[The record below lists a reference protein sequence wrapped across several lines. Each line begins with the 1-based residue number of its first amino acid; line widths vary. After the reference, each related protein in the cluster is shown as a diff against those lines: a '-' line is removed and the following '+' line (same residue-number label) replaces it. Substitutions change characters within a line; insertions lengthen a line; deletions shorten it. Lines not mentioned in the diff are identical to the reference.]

1 MRNRMHPPII
11 KKILRLISVKFGVSV
26 GQGFDNCSVGVRSFW
41 LDLDLV
47 LGKGFCFIVSG
58 CDLL

>member
-1 MRNRMHPPII
+1 VLQHYPVVAFF
-11 KKILRLISVKFGVSV
+11 LRLISVKVGVSV
-26 GQGFDNCSVGVRSFW
+26 SQGFENCSVGVRSFW

-47 LGKGFCFIVSG
+47 LGRGFCFIVPG